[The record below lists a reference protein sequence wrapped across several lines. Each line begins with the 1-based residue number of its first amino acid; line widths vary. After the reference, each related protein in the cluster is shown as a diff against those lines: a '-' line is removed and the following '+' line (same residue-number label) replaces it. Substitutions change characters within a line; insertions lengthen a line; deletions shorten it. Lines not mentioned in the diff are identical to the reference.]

1 MCGWSSVIF
10 DGYVCCSGRRA
21 MSYREPMDGRAD
33 WSSLTQLIG
42 VWKGSGRGEFPTIE
56 PFTYREIFEV
66 TEAVAGE
73 SLHYRQRTW
82 RTSADPEVMSHVET
96 GFINLAPEATIEIL
110 NAQGPNRV
118 ELLTGSMER
127 TMLGFSISLRSRSIV
142 GDDRMITSWR
152 ELQLAT
158 NGFSYSMGMS
168 TTVVPDGAHH
178 LSAELHRQGG

>member
-1 MCGWSSVIF
+1 
-10 DGYVCCSGRRA
+10 
-21 MSYREPMDGRAD
+21 MDGTAD
-33 WSSLTQLIG
+33 WSCLTQLIG

-56 PFTYREIFEV
+56 PFTYREVFEV

-73 SLHYRQRTW
+73 SLHYRQQTW
-82 RTSADPEVMSHVET
+82 RTSTDPEAISHKET
-96 GFINLAPEATIEIL
+96 GFINLAPETKIEIL
-110 NAQGPNRV
+110 NAQGSDRV

-127 TMLGFSISLRSRSIV
+127 TMLGFTISLYSRSIV

-152 ELQLAT
+152 QWELAT
-158 NGFSYSMGMS
+158 DGFSYSMGMS